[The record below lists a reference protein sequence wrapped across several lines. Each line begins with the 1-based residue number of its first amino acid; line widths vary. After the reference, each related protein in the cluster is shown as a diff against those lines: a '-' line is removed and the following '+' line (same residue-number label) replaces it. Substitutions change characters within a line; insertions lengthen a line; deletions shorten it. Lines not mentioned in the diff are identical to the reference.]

1 MKEALT
7 LSEMYHFC
15 EKHRQSGDIITLAK
29 VLNISPYAA
38 RTRYVRGV
46 KETVKVMYQ
55 IIIERDKII
64 NNISQ
69 KVSDKQYC

>member
-1 MKEALT
+1 
-7 LSEMYHFC
+7 
-15 EKHRQSGDIITLAK
+15 

-55 IIIERDKII
+55 IIIEREKII

-69 KVSDKQYC
+69 KVLDKQYC